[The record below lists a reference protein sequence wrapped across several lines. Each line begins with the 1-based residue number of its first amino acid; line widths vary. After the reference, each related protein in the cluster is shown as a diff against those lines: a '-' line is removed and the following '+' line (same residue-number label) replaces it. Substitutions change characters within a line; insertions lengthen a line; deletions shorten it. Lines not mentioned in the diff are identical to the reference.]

1 MVPLLCLKF
10 GVGGLGAYLYMRRYT
25 KSANFALVGSAL
37 FTLSGWGVYN
47 IFFNHFIDCMVLF
60 PFLLAALDSYI
71 YDKQRAVLP
80 LAIALNLLNNY
91 FFFLGE
97 ALFLA
102 LYFFIKLGAGITGS
116 RCGNSSASPLRW
128 WWAACWAAC

>member
-1 MVPLLCLKF
+1 
-10 GVGGLGAYLYMRRYT
+10 MRRYT

-80 LAIALNLLNNY
+80 LAIALNPVSYTHLDVY
-91 FFFLGE
+91 KRQPYSLG
-97 ALFLA
+97 LA
-102 LYFFIKLGAGITGS
+102 QSACLCSVPFGAARGGAWGG
-116 RCGNSSASPLRW
+116 RKMQAFGFVPFGGPVPWGLRR
-128 WWAACWAAC
+128 A